1 MTLFHP
7 YDDAS
12 AAARSVELTV
22 ADRVAQG
29 EKARK
34 RSSRESQGEWA
45 PASDRPDPISLLEEQ
60 ALTRVP
66 ELVPVRYAR
75 MLESPF
81 AFFRGG
87 ALIMAWDLAHA
98 PTSGL
103 VAQACGDAHI
113 SNFGVFASPERQLV
127 FDVNDFDET
136 TPAPWD
142 WDVRRMIAS
151 IEIAGRQNGFSKK
164 QRTQVLTDSAN
175 SYQSAMQEFAK
186 ETNLDVWYS
195 HVAIQPDLTYAQSQL
210 DKESGAQLRKAIDKA
225 LGRDSQQAL
234 TRLTKVVN
242 GERRFISEPPLVVPL
257 TELLDPNRHDTF
269 AEDMRGLLLAARS
282 NLSDER
288 RMIFD
293 RYRIVDI
300 ARKVVGVGSVGTR
313 TQIMLMTGRDEDDV
327 LMLQAKEAEAS
338 VLERFVGPSRFDQH
352 GERVVIGQRRMQAAS
367 DVFLTWG
374 RLARGLQDD
383 RSHDF
388 YFRQLRD
395 WKGSWD
401 PGEMNPTGMAFYASG
416 CGAVLARAHART
428 GDPIAI
434 AAYLG
439 NPKRYTEA
447 MVEFARAYADQN
459 EKDHAALVD
468 AVKSGR
474 VTASETGLG

>member
-7 YDDAS
+7 YDDPS

-22 ADRVAQG
+22 AERVARGRQ
-29 EKARK
+29 ARK
-34 RSSRESQGEWA
+34 TASRESQGEWT
-45 PASDRPDPISLLEEQ
+45 PARDRPDPVSLLEEQ
-60 ALTRVP
+60 AVTRVP

-75 MLESPF
+75 MMESPF

-87 ALIMAWDLAHA
+87 ALIMAWDLAHTT
-98 PTSGL
+98 TSGL
-103 VAQACGDAHI
+103 VVQACGDAHI
-113 SNFGVFASPERQLV
+113 SNFGLFASPERQLV

-142 WDVRRMIAS
+142 WDVRRLIAS
-151 IEIAGRQNGFSKK
+151 IEIAARQNGFSRK
-164 QRTQVLTDSAN
+164 QRARIVSDAAN
-175 SYQSAMQEFAK
+175 AYQTGMKEFAK
-186 ETNLDVWYS
+186 QGNIEVWYT
-195 HVAIQPDLTYAQSQL
+195 HVALSSDLAYARTQL
-210 DKESGAQLRKAIDKA
+210 DKESLAQLRKVIDKA
-225 LGRDSQQAL
+225 MTRDSQQAL
-234 TRLTKVVN
+234 TRLTKLVD

-257 TELLDPNRHDTF
+257 SELFDPARHESF
-269 AEDMRGLLLAARS
+269 VSDMRNLLTAARD

-288 RMIFD
+288 RMLFD

-313 TQIMLMTGRDEDDV
+313 TQIMLLTGRDEDDV

-338 VLERFVGPSRFDQH
+338 VLERFVGPSQFAEH
-352 GERVVIGQRRMQAAS
+352 GERVVIGQRRMQAVS

-374 RLARGLQDD
+374 RLERGLDDD

-401 PGEMNPTGMAFYASG
+401 PSEMNPKGMSFYASG
-416 CGAVLARAHART
+416 CAVVLARAHART

-434 AAYLG
+434 ASYLG
-439 NPKRYTEA
+439 TGKRYTEA
-447 MVEFARAYADQN
+447 MVDFAKAYADQN
-459 EKDHAALVD
+459 EKDYAHFVD
-468 AVKSGR
+468 EVKSGR
-474 VTASETGLG
+474 IVADEA

>member
-7 YDDAS
+7 YDDPS

-22 ADRVAQG
+22 AERVARGRQ
-29 EKARK
+29 ARK
-34 RSSRESQGEWA
+34 TASRESQGEWA
-45 PASDRPDPISLLEEQ
+45 PASDRPDPVNLLEEQ
-60 ALTRVP
+60 AVTRVP

-75 MLESPF
+75 MMESPF

-87 ALIMAWDLAHA
+87 ALIMAWDLAHTT
-98 PTSGL
+98 TSGL
-103 VAQACGDAHI
+103 VVQACGDAHI
-113 SNFGVFASPERQLV
+113 SNFGLFASPERQLV

-142 WDVRRMIAS
+142 WDVRRLIAS
-151 IEIAGRQNGFSKK
+151 IEIAARRNGFSKK
-164 QRTQVLTDSAN
+164 QRARIVSDAAN
-175 SYQSAMQEFAK
+175 AYQTGMKEFARQGNI
-186 ETNLDVWYS
+186 EVWYT
-195 HVAIQPDLTYAQSQL
+195 HVALSSDLAYARTQL
-210 DKESGAQLRKAIDKA
+210 DKDSLAQLRKVIDKA
-225 LGRDSQQAL
+225 MTRDSQQAL
-234 TRLTKVVN
+234 TRLTKLVD

-257 TELLDPNRHDTF
+257 SELFDPARHESF
-269 AEDMRGLLLAARS
+269 VSDMRNLLTAARD

-288 RMIFD
+288 RMLFD

-313 TQIMLMTGRDEDDV
+313 TQIMLLTGRDEDDV

-338 VLERFVGPSRFDQH
+338 VLERFVGPSQFAEH
-352 GERVVIGQRRMQAAS
+352 GERVVIGQRRMQAVS

-374 RLARGLQDD
+374 RLERGLDD
-383 RSHDF
+383 GRSHDF

-401 PGEMNPTGMAFYASG
+401 PSEMNPKGMSFYASG
-416 CGAVLARAHART
+416 CAVVLARAHART

-434 AAYLG
+434 TSYLG
-439 NPKRYTEA
+439 TGKRYTEA
-447 MVEFARAYADQN
+447 MVEFAKAYADQN
-459 EKDHAALVD
+459 EKDYAHFVN

-474 VTASETGLG
+474 IVVDEA

>member
-1 MTLFHP
+1 MSLFHP
-7 YDDAS
+7 YDDPG
-12 AAARSVELTV
+12 AAARNVELTI
-22 ADRVAQG
+22 AERMGHG
-29 EKARK
+29 EQARK
-34 RSSRESQGEWA
+34 QTSRESQGAWS

-60 ALTRVP
+60 AVTRVP

-75 MLESPF
+75 MMESPF

-103 VAQACGDAHI
+103 IVQACGDAHI
-113 SNFGVFASPERQLV
+113 SNFGLFASPERQLV

-151 IEIAGRQNGFSKK
+151 VEIAARQNGFSKK
-164 QRTQVLTDSAN
+164 QRIQVVTDASLA
-175 SYQSAMQEFAK
+175 YQTAMQEFAK
-186 ETNLDVWYS
+186 QGNLEVWYS
-195 HVAIQPDLTYAQSQL
+195 HVALHPDLEYARTQL
-210 DKESGAQLRKAIDKA
+210 DKDSLAQMRKVVDKA
-225 LGRDSQQAL
+225 MTRDSQQAL
-234 TRLTKVVN
+234 TRLTKVVD
-242 GERRFISEPPLVVPL
+242 GERRFISDPPLVVPL
-257 TELLDPNRHDTF
+257 AELLEHDRHDSF
-269 AEDMRGLLLAARS
+269 VEDMANLTRAARD
-282 NLSDER
+282 NLPDER
-288 RMIFD
+288 MMLFD
-293 RYRIVDI
+293 RYRTVDV

-313 TQIMLMTGRDEDDV
+313 THIILLTGRDEDDV
-327 LMLQAKEAEAS
+327 LLLQAKEAEAS
-338 VLERFVGPSRFDQH
+338 VLERFVGPNRFAEH
-352 GERVVIGQRRMQAAS
+352 GERVVKGQRRMQAVS

-401 PGEMNPTGMAFYASG
+401 PGEMNPTGMSFYAAG
-416 CGAVLARAHART
+416 CATVLARAHART

-434 AAYLG
+434 ASYLG
-439 NPKRYTEA
+439 TGNRYAEA
-447 MVEFARAYADQN
+447 MVEFSKAYADQN
-459 EKDHAALVD
+459 ETDYAHFVE

-474 VTASETGLG
+474 IVAAEA

>member
-7 YDDAS
+7 YDDPS

-22 ADRVAQG
+22 AERVARGVQ
-29 EKARK
+29 ARK
-34 RSSRESQGEWA
+34 TASRESQGEWA
-45 PASDRPDPISLLEEQ
+45 PASDRPDPVSLLEEQ
-60 ALTRVP
+60 AVTRVP

-75 MLESPF
+75 MMESPF

-98 PTSGL
+98 TTSGL
-103 VAQACGDAHI
+103 VVQACGDAHI
-113 SNFGVFASPERQLV
+113 SNFGLFASPERQLV

-142 WDVRRMIAS
+142 WDVRRLIAS
-151 IEIAGRQNGFSKK
+151 IEIAARQNGFSKK
-164 QRTQVLTDSAN
+164 QRARIVSDAAN
-175 SYQSAMQEFAK
+175 AYQTGMKEFAK
-186 ETNLDVWYS
+186 QGNIEVWYT
-195 HVAIQPDLTYAQSQL
+195 HVALSSDLAYARTQL
-210 DKESGAQLRKAIDKA
+210 DKESLAQLRKVIDKA
-225 LGRDSQQAL
+225 MTRDSQQAL
-234 TRLTKVVN
+234 TRLTKLVD

-257 TELLDPNRHDTF
+257 SELFDPARHESF
-269 AEDMRGLLLAARS
+269 VSDMRNLLTAARD

-288 RMIFD
+288 RMLFD

-313 TQIMLMTGRDEDDV
+313 TQIMLLTGRDEDDV

-338 VLERFVGPSRFDQH
+338 VLERFVGPSQFAEH
-352 GERVVIGQRRMQAAS
+352 GERVVIGQRRMQAVS

-374 RLARGLQDD
+374 RLERGLDDD

-401 PGEMNPTGMAFYASG
+401 PSEMNPKGMSFYASG
-416 CGAVLARAHART
+416 CAVVLARAHART

-434 AAYLG
+434 TSYLG
-439 NPKRYTEA
+439 TGKRYTEA
-447 MVEFARAYADQN
+447 MVDFAKAYADQN
-459 EKDHAALVD
+459 EKDYTHFVD

-474 VTASETGLG
+474 IVADET